1 MSLTHGYVFYVVAM
15 HNEGA
20 IYSRQCY
27 SLTSLILSLLSD
39 FVKPD
44 LLTHTK
50 KESQDHLHVTF
61 DHRTSVQ
68 TTSYAC
74 SLAYIKGDYSLVC
87 SEE

>member
-1 MSLTHGYVFYVVAM
+1 MSLTHGYVLYVVAM
-15 HNEGA
+15 HNEDA
-20 IYSRQCY
+20 IYSRQRY

-44 LLTHTK
+44 LHTQ
-50 KESQDHLHVTF
+50 SRDHLHVTF

-74 SLAYIKGDYSLVC
+74 SLACNKGDYS
-87 SEE
+87 